1 MGRAKL
7 RAECVRASPAPFTLT
22 LSGQL
27 SASSAGVGARRQH
40 PPPVRPRSGE
50 HSAGPSRGLPRR
62 LAHQAPSPPWAAG
75 RRLLVPFG
83 PGRLGLH
90 PQPALSSRGSWL
102 LPHFLENLPRPPAL
116 SQQPSPHFRFSK
128 HPGTPLRSPC
138 NFPRCGLSLQL
149 RAPGTQGSVVAPGLR
164 AFGTESVQPPA
175 LVTPAHLAD
184 LGPPCHPYPQNEP
197 PGLLPARHIAVCVR
211 NAIRDPRPQGCSP
224 PPRGGVS
231 ATRARGTRMPPLGQR
246 QRGPEPG
253 ALGKDARA
261 LGL

>member
-175 LVTPAHLAD
+175 LVTLPIWQTSGRLAILTPKMSRQDSSRPGTSPCAFETRSGIPGPRAAH
-184 LGPPCHPYPQNEP
+184 PHPGEASVPH
-197 PGLLPARHIAVCVR
+197 GL
-211 NAIRDPRPQGCSP
+211 
-224 PPRGGVS
+224 
-231 ATRARGTRMPPLGQR
+231 
-246 QRGPEPG
+246 G
-253 ALGKDARA
+253 ALECRPWASASGVPSRA
-261 LGL
+261 LWARTREL